1 MRCTMGERERRV
13 LRCDAQGDGD
23 AMGSYIVAYC
33 DCDGLV

>member
-13 LRCDAQGDGD
+13 LSDDAQGYGD